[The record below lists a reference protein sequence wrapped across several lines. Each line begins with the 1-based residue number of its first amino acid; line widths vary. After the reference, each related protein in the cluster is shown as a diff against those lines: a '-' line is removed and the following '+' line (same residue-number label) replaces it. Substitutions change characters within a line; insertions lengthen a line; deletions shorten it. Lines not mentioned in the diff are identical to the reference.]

1 MEMKRKVHPT
11 ISFQGKRNMINI
23 GVDVIRLLGEPTHI
37 CILRNFENKSVA
49 VVPCEA
55 DDVMSFRVPERFLTD
70 RNSKFTVHSKQ
81 FTQEVMEDC
90 GLDTDRTYV
99 FPGEY
104 IPKNNMVVFFMQTAG
119 ENE

>member
-11 ISFQGKRNMINI
+11 ISFQGKRNTINI

-49 VVPCEA
+49 ITSCEA
-55 DDVMSFRVPERFLTD
+55 EALMSFRVPDKFLTD

-81 FTQEVMEDC
+81 FTQEVMGDC
-90 GLDTDRTYV
+90 GLDTDKTYV

-104 IPKNNMVVFFMQTAG
+104 VPKNNMVVFMLQTADAG
-119 ENE
+119 E